1 MKELNDYLFQVVQN
15 ARKCNH
21 CALRH
26 DDGICF
32 FAYECIKCDF
42 YYYKEEDDCTY
53 IIDEIKMDAELG

>member
-1 MKELNDYLFQVVQN
+1 MEELNEYLFQVVQN

-26 DDGICF
+26 ADGICF

-42 YYYKEEDDCTY
+42 YYYKEEDDE
-53 IIDEIKMDAELG
+53 DECISEK